1 MTSLMR
7 LGGRTPG
14 VEANFNI
21 PGLEVLTNGCT
32 VDVGGNAK

>member
-21 PGLEVLTNGCT
+21 PGLEVLM
-32 VDVGGNAK
+32 VVL